1 MSYWLTK
8 VKTIAP
14 TAPIRQPTQRSPAQS
29 LLHYQSN
36 TFPPSARV
44 DPKLRL
50 QPRRPLRL
58 WDYWKFGAFVAT
70 KGMFTDLP
78 YIGRLM
84 RLLTAT
90 EVTSDVLSHHIWGPR
105 RQSWGI
111 EMTIVSSLIR
121 GAERHS
127 ALVDIVSFVS
137 ISNGLSCHLG

>member
-1 MSYWLTK
+1 MSYWLFTK

-14 TAPIRQPTQRSPAQS
+14 TAPIRQPPQRSPAQS
-29 LLHYQSN
+29 LLYYQSN
-36 TFPPSARV
+36 APPPSARV
-44 DPKLRL
+44 DPKLLRL

-70 KGMFTDLP
+70 KGTFIVVPCVELLIT
-78 YIGRLM
+78 
-84 RLLTAT
+84 LLTAT

-127 ALVDIVSFVS
+127 ALVDIVSFFFT
-137 ISNGLSCHLG
+137 L